1 MLIGD
6 IATNNARRY
15 PNKRAL
21 VDADRMHTWSQVD
34 ARARRLAN
42 FMTDRG
48 LNHGDRVMVI
58 ARNCIEWPEISF
70 GLAKAGLVA
79 VPVNIRLAPD
89 EVAHVRDDSGARA
102 AIIHADHVVKF
113 VGELADL
120 AVLLGI
126 GTRETIGDNELI
138 TDYDT
143 ALAHA
148 RPSVPPKCISPDDTA
163 VILYTSGTTGRAK
176 GVMHTHRGLLYQ
188 AADTNLVTE
197 ANRSD
202 VMLATTPFFTAGGM
216 VRTVSWLYLG
226 QTMVIHQRFDPQA
239 VIDEIERSKI
249 TFTTFIPTMLHRTLA
264 ILENGPRRDMSSLR
278 RISYGSAPVPP
289 GLARKAMDL
298 LGCDLQQRYG
308 LTECGG
314 QATILTPQDH
324 RDIVDG
330 KTSIATSC
338 GQETPMCS
346 IRVISTQEGAEGN
359 DTRTGEVGE
368 IVIVSPANA
377 IGYWNRPEQTAETFR
392 PDGLRTGDLG
402 YLDAENYLHITGR
415 KTDMIISG
423 GFNVYPAEIERVIAQ
438 NVGVDLVAVVGV
450 PDPEWGETPIA
461 VVIPKPHVTDLGGL
475 TAELTTLCRAELAG
489 YKQPRRFEY
498 RTEFPLGP
506 AGKILKREIAN
517 QVIQVVRADE
527 MAGSVPAASGPS
539 RERP

>member
-15 PNKRAL
+15 PRKRAL
-21 VDADRMHTWSQVD
+21 VDADRVHTWPQVD
-34 ARARRLAN
+34 ERARRLAGYLAGQ
-42 FMTDRG
+42 G
-48 LNHGDRVMVI
+48 LAPGDRVMVI

-70 GLAKAGLVA
+70 GLAKAGLIA

-89 EVAHVRDDSGARA
+89 EVAHVRDDCGARA
-102 AIIHADHVVKF
+102 VIVHADQYETFAGEIDGLDVVLT
-113 VGELADL
+113 VGDEY
-120 AVLLGI
+120 
-126 GTRETIGDNELI
+126 ES
-138 TDYDT
+138 
-143 ALAHA
+143 ALAA
-148 RPSVPPKCISPDDTA
+148 TEPVAPPVTVSPDDVA

-239 VIDEIERSKI
+239 VIDEIERSAI
-249 TFTTFIPTMLHRTLA
+249 TFTTFIPTMLQRTLA

-324 RDIVDG
+324 RDIVAG
-330 KTSIATSC
+330 RTSIATSC
-338 GQETPMCS
+338 GRETPMCA
-346 IRVISTQEGAEGN
+346 IRVVDN
-359 DTRTGEVGE
+359 DGHEAAVEDVGE

-377 IGYWNRPEQTAETFR
+377 VGYWNLPEQTAETFR

-402 YLDAENYLHITGR
+402 YLDADGYLHITGR
-415 KTDMIISG
+415 RTDLIISG
-423 GFNVYPAEIERVIAQ
+423 GFNVYPAEIERVIGQ
-438 NVGVDLVAVVGV
+438 HPGVDLVAVVGV
-450 PDPEWGETPIA
+450 PDAEWGETPVA
-461 VVIPKPHVTDLGGL
+461 VVIPKSHVQDRAALTD
-475 TAELTTLCRAELAG
+475 ELARLCRAELAG

-498 RTEFPLGP
+498 RDEFPLGP

-517 QVIQVVRADE
+517 QVRHV
-527 MAGSVPAASGPS
+527 GSGA
-539 RERP
+539 

>member
-15 PNKRAL
+15 PDKRAL
-21 VDADRMHTWSQVD
+21 VDADRVHTWTQVD
-34 ARARRLAN
+34 ERARRLAGYLAGQ
-42 FMTDRG
+42 G
-48 LNHGDRVMVI
+48 LEPGDRVMVI

-70 GLAKAGLVA
+70 GLAKAGLIA

-89 EVAHVRDDSGARA
+89 EVAHVRDDCGARA
-102 AIIHADHVVKF
+102 VIVHADHLDKF
-113 VGELADL
+113 TGELANL
-120 AVLLGI
+120 PVVL
-126 GTRETIGDNELI
+126 TIGPE
-138 TDYDT
+138 YET
-143 ALAHA
+143 ALWATD
-148 RPSVPPKCISPDDTA
+148 PEPPRLDVNPDDVA

-176 GVMHTHRGLLYQ
+176 GVMHTHRSLLYQ

-239 VIDEIERSKI
+239 VIDEIERSAI

-264 ILENGPRRDMSSLR
+264 ILENGPPRDMSSLR

-324 RDIVDG
+324 RDIVAG
-330 KTSIATSC
+330 RTSIGTSC
-338 GQETPMCS
+338 GRETPMCA
-346 IRVISTQEGAEGN
+346 IRVINPDGSDAPI
-359 DTRTGEVGE
+359 GEVGE
-368 IVIVSPANA
+368 LVIVSPANA
-377 IGYWNRPEQTAETFR
+377 VGYWKLPEQTAETFR

-402 YLDAENYLHITGR
+402 FLDADGYLHITGR
-415 KTDMIISG
+415 RTDLIISG

-438 NVGVDLVAVVGV
+438 HSGVDMVAVVGV
-450 PDPEWGETPIA
+450 PDADWGETPVA
-461 VVIPKPHVTDLGGL
+461 AVIPKAAVNDNDALA
-475 TAELTTLCRAELAG
+475 AELAVLCRAELAG
-489 YKQPRRFEY
+489 YKQPRRFVFW
-498 RTEFPLGP
+498 REFPLGP

-517 QVIQVVRADE
+517 QVNQVGDAD
-527 MAGSVPAASGPS
+527 AKISVPTGSTEG
-539 RERP
+539 RP

>member
-15 PNKRAL
+15 PGKRAL
-21 VDADRMHTWSQVD
+21 VDADRVLTWSQVD
-34 ARARRLAN
+34 ERARRLAG
-42 FMTDRG
+42 FLTRRG
-48 LNHGDRVMVI
+48 LEPGDRVMVL

-70 GLAKAGLVA
+70 GLAKAGLIA

-102 AIIHADHVVKF
+102 AIIHADHLDRF
-113 VGELADL
+113 LGELSDL
-120 AVLLGI
+120 AIVLGVGANAAF
-126 GTRETIGDNELI
+126 GTCELV
-138 TDYDT
+138 TDYET
-143 ALAHA
+143 ALAQA
-148 RPSVPPKCISPDDTA
+148 TPGRGRRDVATDDVA

-176 GVMHTHRGLLYQ
+176 GVMHTHRALLYQ

-202 VMLATTPFFTAGGM
+202 IMLATTPFFTAGGM

-239 VIDEIERSKI
+239 VIDEIERSAI

-264 ILENGPRRDMSSLR
+264 ILEDGPPRDMSSLR

-289 GLARKAMDL
+289 GLAGKAMDL

-324 RDIVDG
+324 RDIVAG

-338 GQETPMCS
+338 GRETPMCV
-346 IRVISTQEGAEGN
+346 IRIIDPDGN
-359 DTRTGEVGE
+359 DASTGDVGE
-368 IVIVSPANA
+368 IVITSPANA

-392 PDGLRTGDLG
+392 PDGLRSGDLG
-402 YLDAENYLHITGR
+402 YLDNEGYLHITGR
-415 KTDMIISG
+415 KTDLIISG

-438 NVGVDLVAVVGV
+438 HPGVDMVAVVGV
-450 PDPEWGETPIA
+450 PDAEWGETPVA
-461 VVIPKPHVTDLGGL
+461 AVIPTSHVSDRDVL
-475 TAELTTLCRAELAG
+475 TAELAALCRAELAG
-489 YKQPRRFEY
+489 YKQPRRFAY
-498 RTEFPLGP
+498 LREFPLGP

-517 QVIQVVRADE
+517 QVNHVNEPGAKMPVPT
-527 MAGSVPAASGPS
+527 GSTE
-539 RERP
+539 ERP

>member
-15 PNKRAL
+15 PDKRAL
-21 VDADRMHTWSQVD
+21 VDADRVHTWAQVD
-34 ARARRLAN
+34 ERARRLAAVLAG
-42 FMTDRG
+42 RG
-48 LNHGDRVMVI
+48 LEPGERVMVI

-70 GLAKAGLVA
+70 GLAMAGLIA

-89 EVAHVRDDSGARA
+89 EVAHAREDCGARA
-102 AIIHADHVVKF
+102 VIVHADHFDKFLSELTGLPVV
-113 VGELADL
+113 L
-120 AVLLGI
+120 
-126 GTRETIGDNELI
+126 TIGS
-138 TDYDT
+138 DYEA
-143 ALAHA
+143 ALAA
-148 RPSVPPKCISPDDTA
+148 IDPEPAKVDVNPDDVA

-239 VIDEIERSKI
+239 VIDEIERSAI

-264 ILENGPRRDMSSLR
+264 ILEDGPPRDMSSLR

-324 RDIVDG
+324 RDIVAG
-330 KTSIATSC
+330 RTSIGTSC
-338 GQETPMCS
+338 GQETPMCE
-346 IRVISTQEGAEGN
+346 IRVINPDGTDA
-359 DTRTGEVGE
+359 TTGDVGE

-377 IGYWNRPEQTAETFR
+377 VGYWNRPEQTAETFR
-392 PDGLRTGDLG
+392 PDGLRSGDLG
-402 YLDAENYLHITGR
+402 YLDGDGYLHITGR
-415 KTDMIISG
+415 KTDLIISG
-423 GFNVYPAEIERVIAQ
+423 GFNIYPAEIERVIAQ
-438 NVGVDLVAVVGV
+438 HPGVDMVAVVGV
-450 PDPEWGETPIA
+450 PDPEWGETPVA
-461 VVIPKPHVTDLGGL
+461 VVIPKSHVPEQDGL
-475 TAELTTLCRAELAG
+475 TDELAALCRAELAG
-489 YKQPRRFEY
+489 YKQPRRFAFW
-498 RTEFPLGP
+498 REFPLGP

-517 QVIQVVRADE
+517 QVNAKMPVSP
-527 MAGSVPAASGPS
+527 GSTE
-539 RERP
+539 ERP

>member
-15 PNKRAL
+15 PQKRAL
-21 VDADRMHTWSQVD
+21 VDADRVHAWAQVD
-34 ARARRLAN
+34 ERASRLACYLAG
-42 FMTDRG
+42 RG
-48 LNHGDRVMVI
+48 LEPGDRVMVI

-70 GLAKAGLVA
+70 GLAKAGLIA

-89 EVAHVRDDSGARA
+89 EVAHVRDDCGARA
-102 AIIHADHVVKF
+102 VIVHADHIDKF
-113 VGELADL
+113 HGELTGL
-120 AVLLGI
+120 SLVL
-126 GTRETIGDNELI
+126 TIGPEYESSLAAADP
-138 TDYDT
+138 T
-143 ALAHA
+143 ATQ
-148 RPSVPPKCISPDDTA
+148 PDVSPDDVA

-226 QTMVIHQRFDPQA
+226 QTMVIHPRFDPQS
-239 VIDEIERSKI
+239 VIDEIERSAI

-264 ILENGPRRDMSSLR
+264 ILEDGPPRDISTLR

-324 RDIVDG
+324 RDIVAG
-330 KTSIATSC
+330 RTSIATSC
-338 GQETPMCS
+338 GQETPMCA
-346 IRVISTQEGAEGN
+346 IRVVDPDGQDVAI
-359 DTRTGEVGE
+359 GEVGE

-392 PDGLRTGDLG
+392 PDGLRSGDLG
-402 YLDAENYLHITGR
+402 YLDADNYLHITGR
-415 KTDMIISG
+415 KTDLIISG

-438 NVGVDLVAVVGV
+438 HTGVDMVAVVGV
-450 PDPEWGETPIA
+450 PDPEWGETPVAVIIA
-461 VVIPKPHVTDLGGL
+461 KSHVNDHDALSREL
-475 TAELTTLCRAELAG
+475 TALCRAELAG

-498 RTEFPLGP
+498 VEEFPLGP

-517 QVIQVVRADE
+517 QVIQV
-527 MAGSVPAASGPS
+527 GSG
-539 RERP
+539 RD

>member
-15 PNKRAL
+15 PDKRAL
-21 VDADRMHTWSQVD
+21 VDADRVHTWVQVD
-34 ARARRLAN
+34 ERARRLAG
-42 FMTDRG
+42 FLREQG
-48 LNHGDRVMVI
+48 LEAGDRVMVI

-70 GLAKAGLVA
+70 GLAKAGLIA

-89 EVAHVRDDSGARA
+89 EVAHVRDDCGARA
-102 AIIHADHVVKF
+102 VIVHADHEAKF
-113 VGELADL
+113 LGELTDL
-120 AVLLGI
+120 AVVL
-126 GTRETIGDNELI
+126 TIGPAYED
-138 TDYDT
+138 
-143 ALAHA
+143 ALAA
-148 RPSVPPKCISPDDTA
+148 ADPAPSTDTPSPDDVA

-176 GVMHTHRGLLYQ
+176 GVMHTHRALLYQ

-239 VIDEIERSKI
+239 DEIERSGI

-264 ILENGPRRDMSSLR
+264 ILEDGPPRDMSSLR

-289 GLARKAMDL
+289 GLAQKAMDL

-324 RDIVDG
+324 RDIVAG
-330 KTSIATSC
+330 RTSIATSC
-338 GQETPMCS
+338 GRETPMCA
-346 IRVISTQEGAEGN
+346 IRVIAPDGTDAAV
-359 DTRTGEVGE
+359 GEVGE
-368 IVIVSPANA
+368 LVIVSPANS
-377 IGYWNRPEQTAETFR
+377 IGYWNQPEKTAETFQ
-392 PDGLRTGDLG
+392 PDGLRSGDLG
-402 YLDAENYLHITGR
+402 YLDADGYLHITGR
-415 KTDMIISG
+415 RTDLIISG

-438 NVGVDLVAVVGV
+438 HHGVDMVAVVGV
-450 PDPEWGETPIA
+450 PDPEWGETPVA
-461 VVIPKPHVTDLGGL
+461 VVIPKAHVTDQSTL
-475 TAELTTLCRAELAG
+475 TDELVAACRAELAG
-489 YKQPRRFEY
+489 YKQPRRFVY
-498 RTEFPLGP
+498 WTEFPLGP

-517 QVIQVVRADE
+517 QVNQVSDADA
-527 MAGSVPAASGPS
+527 MMPVSTGSTE
-539 RERP
+539 ERP

>member
-6 IATNNARRY
+6 IATNNARRH
-15 PNKRAL
+15 PDKRAL
-21 VDADRMHTWSQVD
+21 VEAGRVLTWSQVED
-34 ARARRLAN
+34 RARRLAG
-42 FMTDRG
+42 FLTGSG
-48 LNHGDRVMVI
+48 LAPGDRVLVL
-58 ARNCIEWPEISF
+58 ARNCIQWPEISF
-70 GLAKAGLVA
+70 GLAKAGLIA

-89 EVAHVRDDSGARA
+89 ELAHVRDDSGARA
-102 AIIHADHVVKF
+102 AIIHADHF
-113 VGELADL
+113 ERFLGELTDVSVVVGVGAGAAAGL
-120 AVLLGI
+120 NQRV
-126 GTRETIGDNELI
+126 
-138 TDYDT
+138 TDYET
-143 ALAHA
+143 ALAQA
-148 RPSVPPKCISPDDTA
+148 QPSAPRRDITPDDIA

-176 GVMHTHRGLLYQ
+176 GVMNTHRGLLYQ

-197 ANRSD
+197 AARSD

-239 VIDEIERSKI
+239 VIDEIERSAI

-264 ILENGPRRDMSSLR
+264 ILQDGPPRDMSSLR

-324 RDIVDG
+324 RDIVAG

-338 GQETPMCS
+338 GQETPMCA
-346 IRVISTQEGAEGN
+346 IRIVSMDAAADGAEVPIGQ
-359 DTRTGEVGE
+359 VGE

-377 IGYWNRPEQTAETFR
+377 IGYWNRPEQTAQTFR

-415 KTDMIISG
+415 RTDLIISG
-423 GFNVYPAEIERVIAQ
+423 GFNVYPAEIERVVAQ
-438 NVGVDLVAVVGV
+438 HAGVDMVAVVGV
-450 PDPEWGETPIA
+450 PDPEWGETPVA
-461 VVIPKPHVTDLGGL
+461 VVIPKSHVHDPDALR
-475 TAELTTLCRAELAG
+475 AELAASCRAELAG
-489 YKQPRRFEY
+489 YKQPRRFEFW
-498 RTEFPLGP
+498 REFPLGP

-517 QVIQVVRADE
+517 QVNQVQ
-527 MAGSVPAASGPS
+527 AASAKMPVPTGS
-539 RERP
+539 TEERP

>member
-1 MLIGD
+1 MMLISD

-15 PNKRAL
+15 PGKRAL
-21 VDADRMHTWSQVD
+21 VDAGRELNWSQVD
-34 ARARRLAN
+34 TRSNRLADHLAG
-42 FMTDRG
+42 TTLEPG
-48 LNHGDRVMVI
+48 ARVMVV

-89 EVAHVRDDSGARA
+89 EVAHVRDDSA
-102 AIIHADHVVKF
+102 AGGVIIHPDQYETFAGEFTDLPVV
-113 VGELADL
+113 L
-120 AVLLGI
+120 
-126 GTRETIGDNELI
+126 TIGDE
-138 TDYDT
+138 YES
-143 ALAHA
+143 ALSAA
-148 RPSVPPKCISPDDTA
+148 DSGVPQVDVAPDDAA

-176 GVMHTHRGLLYQ
+176 GVVHTHRALMYQ

-197 ANRSD
+197 ANRDD

-239 VIDEIERSKI
+239 VIDEIERSAI
-249 TFTTFIPTMLHRTLA
+249 TFTTFIPTMLQRTLA
-264 ILENGPRRDMSSLR
+264 ILESGPARDMSSLR

-324 RDIVDG
+324 RDIVAG

-346 IRVISTQEGAEGN
+346 IRVVMN
-359 DTRTGEVGE
+359 DGSEAPIGE
-368 IVIVSPANA
+368 IGEITIVSPANA
-377 IGYWNRPEQTAETFR
+377 LGYWNLPTQTAETFR

-402 YLDAENYLHITGR
+402 YLDAENYLHVTGR

-423 GFNVYPAEIERVIAQ
+423 GFNVYPAEIERVIAHHD
-438 NVGVDLVAVVGV
+438 GVDLVAVVGV
-450 PDPEWGETPIA
+450 PDPEWGETPVA
-461 VVIPKPHVTDLGGL
+461 VVIPKPHVIDRETLTD
-475 TAELTTLCRAELAG
+475 ELAAMCRKELAG

-498 RTEFPLGP
+498 RDEFPLGP
-506 AGKILKREIAN
+506 AGKILKHEIAN
-517 QVIQVVRADE
+517 QVRHV
-527 MAGSVPAASGPS
+527 GSGP
-539 RERP
+539 

>member
-15 PNKRAL
+15 PDKRAL
-21 VDADRMHTWSQVD
+21 VDADRTHTWSQVD

-48 LNHGDRVMVI
+48 LNRGDRVMVI

-70 GLAKAGLVA
+70 GLAEAGLVA

-113 VGELADL
+113 VGELAEL

-126 GTRETIGDNELI
+126 GTQKTIGDHELI

-330 KTSIATSC
+330 KTSITTSC

-346 IRVISTQEGAEGN
+346 IRVISTEEGADGN
-359 DTRTGEVGE
+359 DARIGEVGE

-438 NVGVDLVAVVGV
+438 NLGVDLVAVVGV

-461 VVIPKPHVTDLGGL
+461 VVIPKPHVTDLDGL
-475 TAELTTLCRAELAG
+475 TSELTVLCRAELAG

-517 QVIQVVRADE
+517 QVVQVDE
-527 MAGSVPAASGPS
+527 MAESLPAASGPS
-539 RERP
+539 KERP

>member
-15 PNKRAL
+15 PDKRAL
-21 VDADRMHTWSQVD
+21 VDAGREFTWAQVD
-34 ARARRLAN
+34 DRSRRLASYLV
-42 FMTDRG
+42 RLG
-48 LNHGDRVMVI
+48 LKPGDRVMVI

-70 GLAKAGLVA
+70 GLAKAGLIA

-89 EVAHVRDDSGARA
+89 EVAHVRDDCGASA
-102 AIIHADHVVKF
+102 VIIHADHVERF
-113 VGELADL
+113 QSELTGLSVAL
-120 AVLLGI
+120 
-126 GTRETIGDNELI
+126 TIGFE
-138 TDYDT
+138 YESS
-143 ALAHA
+143 LAA
-148 RPSVPPKCISPDDTA
+148 ADPTPPPVDVGPDDVA

-176 GVMHTHRGLLYQ
+176 GVMHTHRALLYQ

-264 ILENGPRRDMSSLR
+264 ILEDGPPRDMSSLR

-324 RDIVDG
+324 RDIVAG
-330 KTSIATSC
+330 RTSIGTSC
-338 GQETPMCS
+338 GRETPMCV
-346 IRVISTQEGAEGN
+346 IRVVDADGN
-359 DTRTGEVGE
+359 DAPVGDVGE
-368 IVIVSPANA
+368 IVIASPANS
-377 IGYWNRPEQTAETFR
+377 IGYWNLPDKTAEAFR
-392 PDGLRTGDLG
+392 PDGLRSGDLG
-402 YLDAENYLHITGR
+402 YLDTDGYLHVTGR
-415 KTDMIISG
+415 RTDLIISG

-438 NVGVDLVAVVGV
+438 HAGVDMVAVVGV
-450 PDPEWGETPIA
+450 PDPEWGETPVA
-461 VVIPKPHVTDLGGL
+461 VVIPKADVQDRDALTDAL
-475 TAELTTLCRAELAG
+475 ASLCRAELAG
-489 YKQPRRFEY
+489 YKQPRRFVFWS
-498 RTEFPLGP
+498 EFPLGP

-517 QVIQVVRADE
+517 QVHQVNDADAK
-527 MAGSVPAASGPS
+527 MPVSTGSTE
-539 RERP
+539 ERP

>member
-21 VDADRMHTWSQVD
+21 VDADRELTWSQVD
-34 ARARRLAN
+34 QRARRLAG
-42 FMTDRG
+42 FLSGQG
-48 LNHGDRVMVI
+48 LTPGDRVMVI

-70 GLAKAGLVA
+70 GLAKAGLIA

-89 EVAHVRDDSGARA
+89 EVAHVRDDCGARA
-102 AIIHADHVVKF
+102 VIVHADHREKF
-113 VGELADL
+113 SGELSDL
-120 AVLLGI
+120 ELVL
-126 GTRETIGDNELI
+126 TIGPEYELAL
-138 TDYDT
+138 T
-143 ALAHA
+143 ASDVEAA
-148 RPSVPPKCISPDDTA
+148 QADVSPDDVA

-239 VIDEIERSKI
+239 VIDEIERSAI

-264 ILENGPRRDMSSLR
+264 ILEEGPPRDMSSLR

-324 RDIVDG
+324 RDIVAG
-330 KTSIATSC
+330 RTSIGTSC
-338 GQETPMCS
+338 GRETPMCA
-346 IRVISTQEGAEGN
+346 IRVINPDGTDAAV
-359 DTRTGEVGE
+359 GEVGE
-368 IVIVSPANA
+368 ITIASPANS

-392 PDGLRTGDLG
+392 PDGLRSGDLG
-402 YLDAENYLHITGR
+402 YLDADGYLHITGR
-415 KTDMIISG
+415 RTDLIISG
-423 GFNVYPAEIERVIAQ
+423 GFNVYPAEIERVIAG
-438 NVGVDLVAVVGV
+438 NAGVDMVAVVGV
-450 PDPEWGETPIA
+450 PDAEWGETPVA
-461 VVIPKPHVTDLGGL
+461 VVIPKSHVSDQDAL
-475 TAELTTLCRAELAG
+475 TAELVTLCRTELAG
-489 YKQPRRFEY
+489 YKQPRRFVY
-498 RTEFPLGP
+498 WTEFPLGP

-517 QVIQVVRADE
+517 QVNQVIV
-527 MAGSVPAASGPS
+527 AGEKMRVSAASTE
-539 RERP
+539 ERP

>member
-15 PNKRAL
+15 PDKRAL
-21 VDADRMHTWSQVD
+21 VDAGRELTWSQVD
-34 ARARRLAN
+34 DRSRRLASHLAGQ
-42 FMTDRG
+42 G
-48 LNHGDRVMVI
+48 LQPGERVMVI

-70 GLAKAGLVA
+70 GLAKAGLIA

-89 EVAHVRDDSGARA
+89 EVAHVRDDCGARA
-102 AIIHADHVVKF
+102 VIIHADHVERF
-113 VGELADL
+113 LGGLSDL
-120 AVLLGI
+120 SVVL
-126 GTRETIGDNELI
+126 TIGPE
-138 TDYDT
+138 YESM
-143 ALAHA
+143 LAA
-148 RPSVPPKCISPDDTA
+148 TEPAPSLVDVSPDDVA

-176 GVMHTHRGLLYQ
+176 GVMHTHRALLYQ

-197 ANRSD
+197 ADRSD

-239 VIDEIERSKI
+239 VIDEIERSGI

-264 ILENGPRRDMSSLR
+264 ILENGPARDMSSLR

-324 RDIVDG
+324 RDIVAG
-330 KTSIATSC
+330 RTSIGTSC
-338 GQETPMCS
+338 GRETPMCV
-346 IRVISTQEGAEGN
+346 IRVVDTDGN
-359 DTRTGEVGE
+359 DLPVGEVGE
-368 IVIVSPANA
+368 IAIASPANA
-377 IGYWNRPEQTAETFR
+377 VGYWNLPDKTAETFR
-392 PDGLRTGDLG
+392 PDGLRSGDLG
-402 YLDAENYLHITGR
+402 YLDADGYLHITGR
-415 KTDMIISG
+415 RTDLIISG

-438 NVGVDLVAVVGV
+438 HAGVDMVAVVGV
-450 PDPEWGETPIA
+450 PDPEWGETPVA
-461 VVIPKPHVTDLGGL
+461 VVIPKAHVQERDGL
-475 TAELTTLCRAELAG
+475 TTELVSLCRAELAG
-489 YKQPRRFEY
+489 YKQPRRFVY
-498 RTEFPLGP
+498 WTEFPLGP

-517 QVIQVVRADE
+517 QVQQVGDADAK
-527 MAGSVPAASGPS
+527 MPVSTGSTK
-539 RERP
+539 ERP

>member
-6 IATNNARRY
+6 ISTNNARRY
-15 PNKRAL
+15 PDKRAL
-21 VDADRMHTWSQVD
+21 VDAGRVHTWAQVD
-34 ARARRLAN
+34 ERARRLAGYLAG
-42 FMTDRG
+42 RG
-48 LNHGDRVMVI
+48 LEPGDRVMVI

-70 GLAKAGLVA
+70 GLAKAGLIA

-89 EVAHVRDDSGARA
+89 EVAHARDDCGARA
-102 AIIHADHVVKF
+102 VIIHADHVDRF
-113 VGELADL
+113 FGELTEL
-120 AVLLGI
+120 AMVLGI
-126 GTRETIGDNELI
+126 GTAESAVGSSELV
-138 TDYDT
+138 TDYES
-143 ALAHA
+143 ALAQA
-148 RPSVPPKCISPDDTA
+148 QPTTERGDVAPDDVA

-239 VIDEIERSKI
+239 VIDEIERSSI
-249 TFTTFIPTMLHRTLA
+249 TFTTFIPTMLHRVLA
-264 ILENGPRRDMSSLR
+264 ILENGPQRDMSSLR

-324 RDIVDG
+324 RDIVAG
-330 KTSIATSC
+330 RTSIATSC
-338 GQETPMCS
+338 GQETPMCA
-346 IRVISTQEGAEGN
+346 IRIIDAEGS
-359 DTRTGEVGE
+359 DAPVGEVGE
-368 IVIVSPANA
+368 IVIVSPANSV
-377 IGYWNRPEQTAETFR
+377 GYWNRPEQTAETFR
-392 PDGLRTGDLG
+392 PDGLRSGDLG
-402 YLDAENYLHITGR
+402 YLDTENYLHITGR

-423 GFNVYPAEIERVIAQ
+423 GFNVYPAEIERVIAHHA
-438 NVGVDLVAVVGV
+438 GVDMVAVVGV
-450 PDPEWGETPIA
+450 SDPEWGETPVA
-461 VVIPKPHVTDLGGL
+461 VVIPKLRQDDYAAL
-475 TAELTTLCRAELAG
+475 TAELTALCRAELAG
-489 YKQPRRFEY
+489 YKQPRRFVY
-498 RTEFPLGP
+498 WTEFPLGP

-517 QVIQVVRADE
+517 QVNQVNDVDAKMRVST
-527 MAGSVPAASGPS
+527 GSTE
-539 RERP
+539 ERQ

>member
-1 MLIGD
+1 
-6 IATNNARRY
+6 
-15 PNKRAL
+15 
-21 VDADRMHTWSQVD
+21 
-34 ARARRLAN
+34 LA
-42 FMTDRG
+42 
-48 LNHGDRVMVI
+48 
-58 ARNCIEWPEISF
+58 A
-70 GLAKAGLVA
+70 
-79 VPVNIRLAPD
+79 
-89 EVAHVRDDSGARA
+89 
-102 AIIHADHVVKF
+102 
-113 VGELADL
+113 ADL
-120 AVLLGI
+120 VQPQI
-126 GTRETIGDNELI
+126 DID
-138 TDYDT
+138 
-143 ALAHA
+143 
-148 RPSVPPKCISPDDTA
+148 PDDVA

-239 VIDEIERSKI
+239 VIDEIERSAI

-264 ILENGPRRDMSSLR
+264 ILEDGPPRDTSSLR

-330 KTSIATSC
+330 RTSIATSC
-338 GQETPMCS
+338 GHETPMCA
-346 IRVISTQEGAEGN
+346 IRVISNHEGADGTELPPG
-359 DTRTGEVGE
+359 DVGE

-377 IGYWNRPEQTAETFR
+377 VGYWNLPEQTAETFR

-402 YLDAENYLHITGR
+402 YLDADNYLHITGR
-415 KTDMIISG
+415 RTDLIISG

-438 NVGVDLVAVVGV
+438 NPSVDMVAVVGA
-450 PDPEWGETPIA
+450 PDQEWGETPVA
-461 VVIPKPHVTDLGGL
+461 VVIPKSDVHDQEAL
-475 TAELTTLCRAELAG
+475 AIELAALCRAELAG
-489 YKQPRRFEY
+489 YKQPRRFVFW
-498 RTEFPLGP
+498 REFPLGP
-506 AGKILKREIAN
+506 AGKVLKREIAN
-517 QVIQVVRADE
+517 QVNQVNAKMPVST
-527 MAGSVPAASGPS
+527 GSTE
-539 RERP
+539 ERP